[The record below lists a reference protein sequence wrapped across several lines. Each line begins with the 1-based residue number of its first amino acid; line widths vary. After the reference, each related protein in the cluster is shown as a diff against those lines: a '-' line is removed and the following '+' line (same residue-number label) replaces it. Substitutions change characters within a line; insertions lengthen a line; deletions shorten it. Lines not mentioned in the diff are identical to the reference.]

1 MRAVSELSSRAL
13 YAKAKAMFVPHLSEE
28 AYAELASF
36 SQLSDFTAY
45 LKSKTPYAEA
55 FEAVG
60 AMGRLSRRQIEGVV
74 KRMSL
79 MRLER
84 LNKYAL
90 LCDNGVSEYFLRK
103 HECEC
108 IVRRLRQSGAYE
120 LDSYFMYIPDGFFK
134 KTSFDLYALE
144 RASAPQDVLE
154 VLKGTVY
161 EKPLSRLL
169 TEGAENGHQAPE
181 NLLYAGLYE
190 RGAAEFKKKLAPGE
204 YAEVEKLLATL
215 GDMLTISTL
224 YRIKKYYPQH
234 EDTLKLHVYRSKLT
248 RLSEREYATLVHTET
263 PEAFI
268 NTLENGVYKKAA
280 ELLRGSHAAFF
291 SRQYIYDVCRK
302 TFASST
308 NAALTALC
316 YSVCNAAEADNLI
329 LLAEGIG
336 VGADPDEMLSLLIR

>member
-1 MRAVSELSSRAL
+1 MSGIAELSSRAL
-13 YAKAKAMFVPHLSEE
+13 YAKAKAMNVSHLSEE
-28 AYAELASF
+28 AYTELTSF

-60 AMGRLSRRQIEGVV
+60 ATGRLSRRQIEGVV

-84 LNKYAL
+84 LNKYAS
-90 LCDNGVSEYFLRK
+90 LCDNGVSDYFLWK

-108 IVRRLRQSGAYE
+108 IVRRLRQPGAYE

-144 RASAPQDVLE
+144 RASTPQRVLE

-161 EKPLSRLL
+161 EKPLARVL
-169 TEGAENGHQAPE
+169 TEDTENGHQTPE

-190 RGAAEFKKKLAPGE
+190 RGAANFKKKLAPGE
-204 YAEVEKLLATL
+204 YAEVESLLATL
-215 GDMLTISTL
+215 GDMLTVSTL
-224 YRIKKYYPQH
+224 YRIKKYYSRH
-234 EDTLKLHVYRSKLT
+234 EDTLKLLVYRSTLT
-248 RLSEREYATLVHTET
+248 RLSEREYASLEHAENS
-263 PEAFI
+263 EAFVKV
-268 NTLENGVYKKAA
+268 LESGVYKKAA

-291 SRQYIYDVCRK
+291 SRQYIYDICRK
-302 TFASST
+302 AFASST
-308 NAALTALC
+308 GAALTALC
-316 YSVCNAAEADNLI
+316 YSAVSTAEADNLI

-336 VGADPDEMLSLLIR
+336 VGADPTEMQALLIR